1 MRKVEQLLSI
11 TQATARQRKHEQ
23 PKGEKG
29 SHAPKLAQSPPK
41 KNCPVPTG
49 VSHAQCVSQ
58 LFSSF

>member
-41 KNCPVPTG
+41 KIVPF
-49 VSHAQCVSQ
+49 
-58 LFSSF
+58 LLE